1 MTQST
6 RPHLSGGERGGRG
19 LICTIC
25 WGFNHTTAWK
35 PKASFL
41 PSECQLRLLSEESAP
56 RSTGGDRRVPPG
68 GQVTFCQGQAMQPE
82 AGAAWRGDPMT
93 AIGDLTVPP
102 GWGDH
107 LQGADARRGAHIHPK
122 MAPPLS
128 GGHSKASQ
136 LGKEQICLSQPGQQR
151 GVEGPGRRKIFS
163 QGYHLTLIILL
174 NKVGVGGW
182 GAGGEPSKT
191 ELRNF

>member
-82 AGAAWRGDPMT
+82 AGAAWGGDPMT

-107 LQGADARRGAHIHPK
+107 LQGADARRGAHIHPT

-136 LGKEQICLSQPGQQR
+136 LGKEQSQCPRSLSP
-151 GVEGPGRRKIFS
+151 
-163 QGYHLTLIILL
+163 
-174 NKVGVGGW
+174 GGW
-182 GAGGEPSKT
+182 AALVEASTPAGQGP
-191 ELRNF
+191 RPQG